1 MRVLILAAG
10 KGTRLNPLTVTKPK
24 HLLPIAGKP
33 LLARTLKIL
42 ADIGLKDIGIVV
54 HYYAEK
60 IMNIFKDGSEYGVKI
75 KYIYQETLNGTGGAV
90 EIAKEFLE
98 GNECLV
104 VYGDVTLDKA
114 VLEDFIKFFEREQ
127 PDALILGVRVSN
139 PKEFG
144 VLITKGNTL
153 INILEKPK
161 GIEVESNLINAGIYL
176 FKPKVLDALK
186 EIGYS
191 DRGEKELTDALRVLS
206 KKGKVLVFDGGSNW
220 WYDIGRPWDLI
231 DANKKFLEAL
241 KTDIKTKSLSDVRII
256 GDVVIEEDTEVLPG
270 SVIIGPTYIGSN
282 VKIGYNSVIGPH
294 TSIGNNVKIGPLC
307 YIAGSIIM
315 DEVNINSHCSVFES
329 IIGERV
335 YLECGVKIPS
345 VNIYGGEIRVWVKG
359 KKVNCGRS
367 RLGAII
373 GDRVKVGA
381 NASFAPGVVVAPNN
395 TIPPNSY
402 VGRDIVEIG
411 SQSQN

>member
-1 MRVLILAAG
+1 MSRWQSAMRALILAAG
-10 KGTRLNPLTVTKPK
+10 KGTRLNPLTVTRPK

-42 ADIGLKDIGIVV
+42 ADIGLKEIGIVV
-54 HYYAEK
+54 HYYADK
-60 IMNIFKDGSEYGVKI
+60 IKSVFGDGSKYGVKI
-75 KYIYQETLNGTGGAV
+75 KYIYQKVLNGTGGAIEV
-90 EIAKEFLE
+90 AESFLK
-98 GNECLV
+98 GGDCLV
-104 VYGDVTLDKA
+104 VYGDVTLDRN
-114 VLEDFIKFFEREQ
+114 VLEEFIKFFEREQ

-139 PKEFG
+139 PREFG
-144 VLITKGNTL
+144 VLITKGKFL
-153 INILEKPK
+153 VNILEKPK
-161 GIEVESNLINAGIYL
+161 DIKIESNLINAGVYL
-176 FKPKVLDALK
+176 LKPRVLEALK
-186 EIGYS
+186 RISYS
-191 DRGEKELTDALRVLS
+191 SRGEKELTDALRVLS
-206 KKGKVLVFDGGSNW
+206 RDGKVLVFDGGSGW

-231 DANKKFLEAL
+231 DANKKFLSTL
-241 KTDIKTKSLSDVRII
+241 KTDIRSKSLSDVRII
-256 GDVVIEEDTEVLPG
+256 GDVIIEENTEILPG
-270 SVIIGPTYIGSN
+270 SVIIGPTYIGSE
-282 VKIGYNSVIGPH
+282 VTIGYNSVIGPY
-294 TSIGNNVKIGPLC
+294 TSIGNNVEIGPLC

-315 DEVNINSHCSVFES
+315 NGVNINSHCSVFES
-329 IIGERV
+329 IIGEGV

-402 VGRDIVEIG
+402 VREDIIE
-411 SQSQN
+411 